1 MGRPRIECPKKNCA
15 FCGKELTRKN
25 YNGTMEDRAVFMHRK
40 YCDQLCMAKAMVQER
55 VTLAGLRARAEKHR
69 GKKCQLCGAT
79 DHLQIHHID
88 QNPANNFPQNLMTLC
103 SSCHLKWHWTH
114 GKKNPKR
121 QTVCKI
127 CGEPARKLDM
137 CQKHYQRFK
146 KYGDPLLTK
155 KKIGSKYELVQEIL
169 GTANGPESRE

>member
-1 MGRPRIECPKKNCA
+1 MGRPRIDCPKKNCA

-25 YNGTMEDRAVFMHRK
+25 YNGILEDRTVFMRRK
-40 YCDQLCMAKAMVQER
+40 YCDQICMAKAMVQER
-55 VTLAGLRARAEKHR
+55 VTLAALRARAEKYR
-69 GKKCQLCGAT
+69 GKKCQLCGAM
-79 DHLQIHHID
+79 DRLQVHHLD
-88 QNPANNFPQNLMTLC
+88 QNPANNTPENLTTLC
-103 SSCHLKWHWTH
+103 ASCHSKWHWTH
-114 GKKNPKR
+114 GKKSLKR
-121 QTVCKI
+121 QAVCKI

-155 KKIGSKYELVQEIL
+155 KKIGSKYELVQEIP